1 MLVAIISLETTMQV
15 YLNKPSS
22 HEDWEIKINFDDPED
37 EVDIIAVLDVISM
50 ASTNP
55 FLYEKACQIIGDKY
69 GEGVLVGLMGKAAS
83 VDNFDEDTSTAPSP
97 MPSIDMKMDKEEAL
111 HILAE
116 IPLVGNINLQP

>member
-1 MLVAIISLETTMQV
+1 MKV

-22 HEDWEIKINFDDPED
+22 NEDWEIKINFDDSGE

-55 FLYEKACQIIGDKY
+55 SLYEKACQIIGDKY
-69 GEGVLVGLMGKAAS
+69 GEGVLVGLMSKSSDDETYEEDLGVDPNPMSS
-83 VDNFDEDTSTAPSP
+83 VD
-97 MPSIDMKMDKEEAL
+97 MKIDKEEAL
-111 HILAE
+111 FILAE

>member
-1 MLVAIISLETTMQV
+1 MKV

-22 HEDWEIKINFDDPED
+22 NEDWEIKINFDDSED

-55 FLYEKACQIIGDKY
+55 SLYEKACQIIGDKY
-69 GEGVLVGLMGKAAS
+69 GEGVLVGLMSKSSDDETYEEDLGVDPNPMSS
-83 VDNFDEDTSTAPSP
+83 VD
-97 MPSIDMKMDKEEAL
+97 MKIDKEEAL
-111 HILAE
+111 FILAE